1 MGERSQPLST
11 PQRVRG
17 PGSCPQQSPR
27 RQGPSLWTVPFQ
39 GVGRCR
45 HGSEEP
51 PPPFSHTLTHACTHF
66 EARRSLGSCRA
77 SETLEKVLGVG
88 AGVRVICLG
97 LEPSAQP
104 APTAHRGTGWSRV
117 SMAALRRQGL
127 MRGSRLYPTRENEA
141 VLPTGSLVH
150 RMGAGRLRL
159 RYSPRDQG
167 PPWDLADPG
176 KRRAVSLYHRGWCP
190 RLGLGPPG
198 ASGQH
203 PQPISHPRPTHR
215 LPFRPSHSALPWQAL
230 ERAGSEPRCP
240 CPLSQPPGTV
250 PGSADSNPDS
260 RRRAIGWHTCG
271 RAARTHRAAIVTS
284 LSRLALGSL
293 NAWYTLQVSSMP

>member
-176 KRRAVSLYHRGWCP
+176 KRRAVSLYHRAGAHVWALAHPVPLDSTHSPSRTPGPLTGFPSGPATP
-190 RLGLGPPG
+190 RSPG
-198 ASGQH
+198 RPWREQVQSH
-203 PQPISHPRPTHR
+203 VVLVPYPSHPGQSPAAQTPIQTAGEEPLAGTHVAVQQGLTG
-215 LPFRPSHSALPWQAL
+215 LPS
-230 ERAGSEPRCP
+230 
-240 CPLSQPPGTV
+240 
-250 PGSADSNPDS
+250 
-260 RRRAIGWHTCG
+260 
-271 RAARTHRAAIVTS
+271 
-284 LSRLALGSL
+284 
-293 NAWYTLQVSSMP
+293 